1 MNKITAIQT
10 ETQDALWPAAPML
23 ALLERVALK
32 PELPVERLVAIMDM
46 QERQM
51 NKVSEQQ
58 FNRSF
63 ASAMA
68 EMPAAKKTGMNKHTK
83 QTYSTLADLVEAARP
98 SLSNHGLALNWRS
111 SVDSGLLT
119 VTAIVRHDSGWK
131 EETSM
136 SAPVDAGKG
145 QGASMNSMQAY
156 GSTETYLKRY
166 TGFAILGMSSE
177 DFDDDA
183 QGTSRGSELVSAEQY
198 IVLRDK
204 AAMADVAEA
213 RICLAHGCADLQ
225 QFPAKDFKAAIGR
238 LDRDILA
245 KSKVSE
251 NV

>member
-1 MNKITAIQT
+1 MNEITAIPT
-10 ETQDALWPAAPML
+10 ETQEALLPADPML
-23 ALLERVALK
+23 ALLERVALNS
-32 PELPVERLVAIMDM
+32 ELPVERLVAIMDM

-51 NKVSEQQ
+51 NKASEQK

-63 ASAMA
+63 ALAMA
-68 EMPAAKKTGMNKHTK
+68 KMPAAKKTGMNKHTK
-83 QTYSTLADLVEAARP
+83 QTYSTLADLVEAARS
-98 SLSNHGLALNWRS
+98 SLSDHGLALNWRS
-111 SVDSGLLT
+111 SVDNNLLT

-145 QGASMNSMQAY
+145 QGVSMNAMQSY

-183 QGTSRGSELVSAEQY
+183 QGTSRGSQTVSADQY
-198 IVLRDK
+198 IALRDK
-204 AAMADVAEA
+204 AVEADVAEA
-213 RICLAHGCADLQ
+213 KICLAHGCADLQ

-238 LDRDILA
+238 LDRDIMA
-245 KSKVSE
+245 KTKVPE